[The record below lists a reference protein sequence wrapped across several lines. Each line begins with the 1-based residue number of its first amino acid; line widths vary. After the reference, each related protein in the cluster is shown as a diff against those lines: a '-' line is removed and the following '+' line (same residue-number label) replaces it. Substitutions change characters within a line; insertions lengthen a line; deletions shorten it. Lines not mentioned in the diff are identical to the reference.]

1 MAASKLPVNCYVQR
15 TAAKEGLC
23 FICNKF
29 TSSLLLTEHDT
40 PRDWFYVCAPHLDS
54 PSFCSKQIEASNDA
68 AGPPKQN
75 QVESLDNDKASTAAP
90 AEAADGDNNKSSKN
104 ESTAASDSEST
115 HTPAASTSPAVV
127 QKPRYVLNSNY
138 FYLRQRPFIQR
149 LEQQRT
155 EQLVRQLPNVPRHQP
170 KSH

>member
-23 FICNKF
+23 FICSKF

-54 PSFCSKQIEASNDA
+54 PSFCSKQAETSADA
-68 AGPPKQN
+68 AGASGQN
-75 QVESLDNDKASTAAP
+75 QAELREEDKASSAAP
-90 AEAADGDNNKSSKN
+90 ADAADDKSSKN
-104 ESTAASDSEST
+104 DTPDSEST
-115 HTPAASTSPAVV
+115 NTPAAEATAAPAVV
-127 QKPRYVLNSNY
+127 QKPRYVLNNNY

-170 KSH
+170 K